1 MIRFLDI
8 QKINAQYAAELKE
21 ATARVI
27 DSGWYLLG
35 NEVNTFEA
43 SLSSYV
49 GVKYAIGVANGLDAL
64 RLILR
69 AYLEMGVLQEG
80 DEVIVPANTYIATI
94 LAISDNRLKPVLVEP
109 DINTYNL
116 DISLIEKHITART
129 KAIMVVHLYGR
140 VCWSEE
146 LEAIAKKYN
155 LKLIEDNAQA
165 IGAEYCDGLGVNTN
179 CVNVR
184 KTGSL
189 GDAAGFSFYPGKN
202 LGALGDAGAI
212 TTNDE
217 NLAITV
223 RALANYGSKQKY
235 INEYQG
241 INSRM
246 DEIQAAVL
254 DVKLRYLDTENQR
267 RCEIAQYYCGTIKNK
282 DIVLPQITNNHS
294 MFTDN
299 VWHLFVIRCSQ
310 RDNLQKY
317 LRDNNI
323 ETLIHYPIPPH
334 KQRAYKSWNNL
345 SFPKTEMIHHEVLSL
360 PISPVMDM
368 KEMADIV
375 ESLNSFFY

>member
-1 MIRFLDI
+1 MIKFLDI

-21 ATARVI
+21 ATAKVI

-310 RDNLQKY
+310 RDHLQKY
-317 LRDNNI
+317 LTDNSI
-323 ETLIHYPIPPH
+323 QTIIHYPIPPH

>member
-1 MIRFLDI
+1 MIKFLDI
-8 QKINAQYAAELKE
+8 QKINAQYVAELKE
-21 ATARVI
+21 ATAKVI

>member
-1 MIRFLDI
+1 MIKFLDI

-21 ATARVI
+21 ATAKVI

-310 RDNLQKY
+310 RDHLQKY
-317 LRDNNI
+317 LTDNSI
-323 ETLIHYPIPPH
+323 QTIIHYPIPPH

-345 SFPKTEMIHHEVLSL
+345 SFPKTELIHHEVLSL

-368 KEMADIV
+368 FSIETLIAM
-375 ESLNSFFY
+375 LNNFQ